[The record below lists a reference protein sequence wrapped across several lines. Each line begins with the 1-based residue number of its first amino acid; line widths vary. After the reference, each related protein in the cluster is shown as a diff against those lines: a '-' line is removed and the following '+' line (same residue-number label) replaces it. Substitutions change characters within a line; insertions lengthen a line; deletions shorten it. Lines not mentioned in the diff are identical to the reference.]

1 MDSNSQETLR
11 RIEQNDA
18 TLTKLYIGSIYSD
31 DRDGRFVSMSDDDFS
46 RLGAS
51 IGEYPSATIEC

>member
-1 MDSNSQETLR
+1 MDSHSQETLR

-18 TLTKLYIGSIYSD
+18 TLTKLYIGSIHSD
-31 DRDGRFVSMSDDDFS
+31 LDGRFVSMSDDDFS

-51 IGEYPSATIEC
+51 IGEYPSDTIEC